1 MTASAPDQA
10 QAPRRIVLTLAVFA
24 LVAFVAAVVCA
35 FGFASLITDV
45 SVIDEPD
52 AGPLVGP
59 LMVAAAAFVLF
70 SALIVVGIRVD
81 ATSRFISL
89 WAIAATGV
97 ATTAA
102 YLLAGAVVYSAT
114 TGDLV
119 DAVLFVGHHILR
131 LFTLVVFLLAVITA
145 VLYLLVLLRQL
156 HGGLRPLWPWEKSGR
171 G

>member
-1 MTASAPDQA
+1 MSVPASQ

-24 LVAFVAAVVCA
+24 LAAFLAAVVCA

-45 SVIDEPD
+45 AVIDETD

-59 LMVAAAAFVLF
+59 LMVAAAAVVLF
-70 SALIVVGIRVD
+70 CALIVVGIRVD

-89 WAIAATGV
+89 WAILATGV

-102 YLLAGAVVYSAT
+102 YLLAGALAYSAT
-114 TGDLV
+114 TGDAV
-119 DAVLFVGHHILR
+119 DAVLFLGHHILR
-131 LFTLVVFLLAVITA
+131 LFTLVVFLLAVVTA

-156 HGGLRPLWPWEKSGR
+156 HGGLRPLWPWEKPGAN
-171 G
+171 

>member
-1 MTASAPDQA
+1 MTVPDQQ

-24 LVAFVAAVVCA
+24 LAAFLAAVVCA
-35 FGFASLITDV
+35 FGFASLLTDV
-45 SVIDEPD
+45 NVIDETD

-59 LMVAAAAFVLF
+59 LMVAAAAIVLF

-89 WAIAATGV
+89 WAILVTGLV
-97 ATTAA
+97 VTAA
-102 YLLAGAVVYSAT
+102 YLLAGALAYSAA
-114 TGDLV
+114 TGDV
-119 DAVLFVGHHILR
+119 VNAVLFLGHNILR
-131 LFTLVVFLLAVITA
+131 SFTLVVFLLAVVTA

-156 HGGLRPLWPWEKSGR
+156 HGGLRPLWPWERNGT